1 MRTHKYRHHRVDKMN
16 NIHEFEHEL
25 YKLHQIDKANTNI
38 EFRKRLVKLLNY
50 GIVNWLTGRQQQ
62 ILTMYFIDNLKQREI
77 ARKLN
82 INQSTVSRTI
92 TKAKKRLRKYC
103 EPFFNILK

>member
-25 YKLHQIDKANTNI
+25 YKLYLDKANTNV
-38 EFRKRLVKLLNY
+38 EFRKRLLTLVQY
-50 GIVNWLTGRQQQ
+50 GIANWLTGRQQQ

-103 EPFFNILK
+103 EPYFNILK